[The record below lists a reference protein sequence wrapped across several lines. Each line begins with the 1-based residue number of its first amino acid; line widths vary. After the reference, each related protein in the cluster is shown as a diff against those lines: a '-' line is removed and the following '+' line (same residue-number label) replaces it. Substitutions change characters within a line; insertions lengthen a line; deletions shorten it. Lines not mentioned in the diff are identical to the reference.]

1 MMSEEERLKQV
12 IEKAKEE
19 SKEVNIDAVWSKE
32 EIVLLVKGIFIFFND
47 TATPGIYT
55 RNFVGSKSQKECIK
69 KAQEITQKR
78 EMDAEQK
85 REKAK
90 EVQVQQIQIDI
101 EKSKPTMVKVP
112 V

>member
-1 MMSEEERLKQV
+1 MSEEERLKQV

-19 SKEVNIDAVWSKE
+19 SKEVNIDAGRTKD
-32 EIVLLVKGIFIFFND
+32 EIALLVKGIVKFP
-47 TATPGIYT
+47 PGTKDRWQTIAL
-55 RNFVGSKSQKECIK
+55 FVGSKSQKECIK